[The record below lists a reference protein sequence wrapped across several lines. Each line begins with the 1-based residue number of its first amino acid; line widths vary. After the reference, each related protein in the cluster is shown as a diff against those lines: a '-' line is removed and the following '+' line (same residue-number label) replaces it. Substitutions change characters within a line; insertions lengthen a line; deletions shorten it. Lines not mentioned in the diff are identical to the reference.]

1 MRVLIVEDYA
11 VLRESLARGLRDTG
25 YAVDAA
31 ADGGDGLFLAQQQPY
46 DVVILDLMLPGL
58 GGLDVLRRLR
68 AAGDTTPVLV
78 LTAKDALPDRVAGLD
93 AGADDYLVKPFAF
106 DELAARVRALVRRRY
121 ERRDPVIRIGDLEID
136 TRARSARRGGE
147 VIALSAREY
156 ALLEYLAHRT
166 GHVVTRGELWDH
178 VYDFAAEPGSN
189 VVDVFISHLRRKIDG
204 GRDKKLIHT
213 RRGQGYLLG
222 EEP

>member
-1 MRVLIVEDYA
+1 MRLLVVEDYA

-25 YAVDAA
+25 YAVDATG
-31 ADGGDGLFLAQQQPY
+31 DGGDGLFLAQQHPY

-58 GGLDVLRRLR
+58 TGLEVLRRLR
-68 AAGDTTPVLV
+68 AGGNTTPVLV
-78 LTAKDALPDRVAGLD
+78 LTARDALADRVAGLD

-121 ERRDPVIRIGDLEID
+121 ERGDPVIRIADLEID
-136 TRARSARRGGE
+136 TRARAARRGGE
-147 VIALSAREY
+147 ALALSAREY
-156 ALLEYLAHRT
+156 ALLEYLAHRA
-166 GHVVTRGELWDH
+166 GHVVTRAELWDH